1 MIPFIDIHTHKTN
14 LDLNNTIVV
23 KNILLPDEEIPQQG
37 FVSAGWHPW
46 HINNY
51 SLFEIGNKLT
61 KVANNGNVIALGEC
75 GIDRAI
81 ETPIQLQTEVFL
93 LHIQIAMQVRK
104 PLIVHNVK
112 SYSDLLQILKS
123 TPFNLP
129 IILHGYHGTPQQ
141 TEQLTK
147 YNCYFSV
154 GAVDDYPV
162 LRQNKIISTINSI
175 PLNRLLLETDE
186 SELSIEKIYIRTA
199 EISNISV
206 EKLKK
211 QIFSNFITIFG
222 NGLVKPY

>member
-1 MIPFIDIHTHKTN
+1 MIPFIDVHTHKTN
-14 LDLNNTIVV
+14 FNLNNTIIVR
-23 KNILLPDEEIPQQG
+23 NILLPDEEIPQQG
-37 FVSAGWHPW
+37 SVSAGWHPW

-51 SLFEIGNKLT
+51 SLFEIRNRLT

-123 TPFNLP
+123 TLIDLP
-129 IILHGYHGTPQQ
+129 IVLHGYHGTPQQ
-141 TEQLTK
+141 TEQFTK

-154 GAVDDYPV
+154 GDYPV
-162 LRQNKIISTINSI
+162 SRQNKMNSAINSI

-206 EKLKK
+206 EELKK
-211 QIFSNFITIFG
+211 QIFSNFKTIFG
-222 NGLVKPY
+222 DGLVKPY